1 MTNNLLTKDDLYL
14 LHDALYSYKYG
25 RVDQSLCSSTKD
37 KIKTIQKK
45 LFKMEDLA
53 E

>member
-25 RVDQSLCSSTKD
+25 RVDQLCSSTKD

-45 LFKMEDLA
+45 LLKMEDLA